1 MSAGLLVPR
10 ASHAQSASDK
20 ETARALMQDG
30 DKKRATK
37 DLRGALER
45 YQAADALM
53 HVATTGLEVARAQI
67 DLGMLVEAREKLL
80 EVVRIPPKPGDS
92 PVLGEARAT
101 ALALSD
107 SLEPRIPGLR
117 VALKGAPDTTKV
129 TVEVDGISIPPAAL
143 IAFRKLNPG
152 AHSVVARYGNATR
165 KEDVTLKEG
174 ENRDLAL
181 DFTGEPAPSAGAAVV
196 PAKGSMGTSE
206 GGGADTS
213 GGSQGPWKTLMLVG
227 FGVGGAGIIA
237 GSVSGILAFTKAS
250 AAKSVPASQGGC
262 TGDNCG
268 PGAASDIN
276 ASRLDGT
283 VSTVSFIF
291 AGAGVALGVTSLVL
305 AKNNA
310 PKDSAP
316 APTTGA
322 RLVPWLG
329 LGSAGV
335 VGTF

>member
-1 MSAGLLVPR
+1 
-10 ASHAQSASDK
+10 
-20 ETARALMQDG
+20 MQDG

-53 HVATTGLEVARAQI
+53 HVATTGLEVARSQI

-80 EVVRIPPKPGDS
+80 DVVRILPKPGDS

-107 SLEPRIPGLR
+107 SLESRIPGLR

-129 TVEVDGISIPPAAL
+129 TVEIDGNAIPPAAL

-152 AHSVVARYGNATR
+152 AHTVLARYGTATR

-174 ENRDLAL
+174 ENRDVAL
-181 DFTGEPAPSAGAAVV
+181 DFTGEPVPPVGPTGAAGGAVSPAGKGSAGTSV
-196 PAKGSMGTSE
+196 GTSE
-206 GGGADTS
+206 GGTSADTS
-213 GGSQGPWKTLMLVG
+213 GASPGPWKTLMLVG

-262 TGDNCG
+262 NGDNCG
-268 PGAASDIN
+268 PGSASDIN

-305 AKNNA
+305 AKSSA

-316 APTTGA
+316 AAAPTTSA
-322 RLVPWLG
+322 RIVPWLG